1 MNLVQLRRA
10 LVARSTATLF
20 AALLLAS
27 TRLLA
32 ADPAFDAWAEG
43 FAAEWAQ
50 LNPQFVTQAQYN
62 AGTPGQDAADRQL
75 TLFSPFGGSLGISS
89 ARTEAALAR
98 QGLKQLQK
106 FNADQLA
113 PVQRSSAALMRW
125 AMQDAIAGAEFATH
139 RPIFNQ
145 MSGLHLHFV
154 KFMTQTHPVRN
165 RRDVENY
172 LARLDEI
179 APRMDE
185 GIADASAAAAAGV
198 IPPRFILERTIAQLD
213 QFLSVPAHANVFV
226 ESLAERMAAMPEKPS
241 QQEISVSVSVAEKI
255 ALREVIPAYRRARDL
270 LASQLPRATDD
281 AGVWRLPRGAEF
293 YAREL
298 AHSTT
303 TSLTA
308 TEIHAIGLREV
319 ARIEAEMDVLLRQ
332 VGFAEG
338 TLQQR
343 VEALNASMLPPGED
357 PRPALLAQTER
368 AVRDAERRAQPI
380 FGLQPKAPVIVQR
393 EPAISEASAAAN
405 YAPPAP
411 DGSRPGIYRM
421 PLAHLDPKVTWI
433 GAGLKSTA
441 YHETVPGH
449 HFQLV
454 IQQESTTLPKYR
466 KLRVFGLISAY
477 SEGWALYAE
486 RLADENGWYADDPR
500 RRIGYLSLQLFRA
513 RRLVA
518 DTGLHAMR
526 WTRQQAID
534 YGLTP
539 TEVER
544 YIVWPGQACSYMIGQ
559 LRIMELRERARAAM
573 GDDFSVK
580 DFHDLVL
587 GLGTVPLDVLGSEVD
602 YWISHSKGAE
612 PRVAWRATESGEFA
626 KQ

>member
-1 MNLVQLRRA
+1 L
-10 LVARSTATLF
+10 
-20 AALLLAS
+20 
-27 TRLLA
+27 
-32 ADPAFDAWAEG
+32 
-43 FAAEWAQ
+43 
-50 LNPQFVTQAQYN
+50 
-62 AGTPGQDAADRQL
+62 
-75 TLFSPFGGSLGISS
+75 
-89 ARTEAALAR
+89 
-98 QGLKQLQK
+98 
-106 FNADQLA
+106 
-113 PVQRSSAALMRW
+113 
-125 AMQDAIAGAEFATH
+125 
-139 RPIFNQ
+139 
-145 MSGLHLHFV
+145 
-154 KFMTQTHPVRN
+154 
-165 RRDVENY
+165 
-172 LARLDEI
+172 
-179 APRMDE
+179 
-185 GIADASAAAAAGV
+185 
-198 IPPRFILERTIAQLD
+198 
-213 QFLSVPAHANVFV
+213 AHA
-226 ESLAERMAAMPEKPS
+226 
-241 QQEISVSVSVAEKI
+241 
-255 ALREVIPAYRRARDL
+255 
-270 LASQLPRATDD
+270 
-281 AGVWRLPRGAEF
+281 
-293 YAREL
+293 
-298 AHSTT
+298 TT
-303 TSLTA
+303 TSLSA

-332 VGFAEG
+332 VGFVEG

-357 PRPALLAQTER
+357 PRPALLAQTEL

-500 RRIGYLSLQLFRA
+500 SRIGYLSLQLFRA

-559 LRIMELRERARAAM
+559 LRIMELREQARAAM

-587 GLGTVPLDVLGSEVD
+587 GLGTLPLDVLGSEVD
-602 YWISHSKGAE
+602 YWISHSKGADR
-612 PRVAWRATESGEFA
+612 RVARRDTESGEFA